1 MIRHSFSQV
10 LTPDISRESM
20 AEDTRSE
27 TAGTAGT
34 VKSTN
39 TFVFWKLVFPIL
51 TLILLLFILVIVFT
65 IPDWA
70 LDGSCESSLIRIQK
84 EGLSPSK

>member
-20 AEDTRSE
+20 AEDTRSGVPE
-27 TAGTAGT
+27 TL
-34 VKSTN
+34 KSTN

-51 TLILLLFILVIVFT
+51 TLVLLLFILIVVFT

-70 LDGSCESSLIRIQK
+70 LDGSCESSLIRIQR

>member
-1 MIRHSFSQV
+1 MIRHSFRQG

-20 AEDTRSE
+20 AKDTRTGE
-27 TAGTAGT
+27 TA
-34 VKSTN
+34 KSTN

-84 EGLSPSK
+84 DGLSPSK

>member
-1 MIRHSFSQV
+1 
-10 LTPDISRESM
+10 M
-20 AEDTRSE
+20 AEDTRS
-27 TAGTAGT
+27 A
-34 VKSTN
+34 KSTN

-70 LDGSCESSLIRIQK
+70 LDGSCESNLIRIQRD
-84 EGLSPSK
+84 GLSPSK

>member
-1 MIRHSFSQV
+1 MIRHTFSQG

-20 AEDTRSE
+20 AEDTRS
-27 TAGTAGT
+27 GTAT
-34 VKSTN
+34 STN

-51 TLILLLFILVIVFT
+51 TLVLLLFILVVVFT

>member
-1 MIRHSFSQV
+1 MIRHSFSQG

-20 AEDTRSE
+20 AEDTRS
-27 TAGTAGT
+27 
-34 VKSTN
+34 KSTN

-51 TLILLLFILVIVFT
+51 TLILLLFILVLVFT